1 MTVNSSVLATS
12 SPKLR
17 NDDTTCKSLFH
28 RCCFVSSVILV
39 HFSRLRGTGQ
49 GLGMPIKI
57 FLSMME
63 RRMRYHVSGVWWFV
77 TFFFLLQ
84 LQYRTVKVAQSI
96 LFLCMSVPPLS
107 VSWTYMLLKSFFIT
121 FFIEYGG
128 CECLFALYLLLCNK
142 LNQMPVNPPSSCPIN
157 SGIAR
162 SFPFSLSFCTQNL
175 ILHTVMCRFKKKS
188 KTNKKKHLCTLKYF
202 HSCFLTWAVECAFK

>member
-107 VSWTYMLLKSFFIT
+107 VSWTYMLLKSFF
-121 FFIEYGG
+121 FFNIFYRIRW
-128 CECLFALYLLLCNK
+128 LWV
-142 LNQMPVNPPSSCPIN
+142 PVC
-157 SGIAR
+157 
-162 SFPFSLSFCTQNL
+162 FVSLAMQQIKPNAC
-175 ILHTVMCRFKKKS
+175 
-188 KTNKKKHLCTLKYF
+188 
-202 HSCFLTWAVECAFK
+202 